1 MGMSRWISWI
11 LLLAVFVSMPPK
23 ASATDHAVPILLYHR
38 FGPASPD
45 IWVVRTPV
53 FLAQLDYLRSHGY
66 HIVPLAQVVAYIR
79 GIGPPPPPRSVVITA
94 DDGRRSVFRY
104 LFPLARQY
112 RFPVTL
118 FIYPSAISNASYAMT
133 WRELK
138 VMKDSGLVDI
148 QSHTYWHPNFNV
160 EKKRLPP
167 PAYEKF
173 VAMQLNESKAKLD
186 RELGIRVNMLAW
198 PFGIYNN
205 DLSKSAKAAGYVAA
219 FKMVGGPAAP
229 GDDVMALPRIVVTDR
244 DTGKAFGRLL
254 AGGKR

>member
-1 MGMSRWISWI
+1 MDVSRWISWI
-11 LLLAVFVSMPPK
+11 LLLTVFVSMPSK
-23 ASATDHAVPILLYHR
+23 VSAMDRAIPILLYHR
-38 FGPASPD
+38 FGPTSPD
-45 IWVVRTPV
+45 MWVVRTPV

-66 HIVPLAQVVAYIR
+66 HLVPLAQVAAYIR
-79 GIGPPPPPRSVVITA
+79 GIGSPPPPRSVVITA

-133 WRELK
+133 WHELK
-138 VMKDSGLVDI
+138 VMKDSGLVNI

-160 EKKRLPP
+160 EKKRLSP

-198 PFGIYNN
+198 PFGIYNQE
-205 DLSKSAKAAGYVAA
+205 LIKGAKAAGYIAA
-219 FKMVGGPAAP
+219 FKMVGGSAIP
-229 GDDVMALPRIVVTDR
+229 GDNVMTLPRIVITDR
-244 DTGKAFGRLL
+244 DMGKAFGRLL
-254 AGGKR
+254 AGTTR